1 MSSEKDKKI
10 QPEKVGL
17 ALGGGGAKGLAHI
30 GVIEVLLDAGIKI
43 EYIAGTSMGALVG
56 GWYAAKGEIESL
68 KELFLGIGRKD
79 VVPLPKIIKKKT
91 GMIFRKNAIVELLQ
105 KELGNIKIEDC
116 KLPFR
121 AIATDAQSGDEVVL
135 DKDSLAEAIRASTA
149 LPIIFH
155 PVEHKNRILVDGGFV
170 NPVPA
175 DIVRSMGA
183 EFVIA
188 VDVSSKWLDLS
199 PRSTDIKNLEH
210 IHSVVSS
217 ALTMIEYQIART
229 ILKGADLVLRPTVM
243 NFSWLDFDQ
252 TEEIIRRGR
261 KEARENLSKI
271 RDGAGYPEPEE
282 STAKKFWK
290 LIFPPED

>member
-1 MSSEKDKKI
+1 MDSEKDKKI
-10 QPEKVGL
+10 QPQKVGL

-30 GVIEVLLDAGIKI
+30 GVIEILLDADIKI
-43 EYIAGTSMGALVG
+43 DYIAGTSMGALVG

-68 KELFLGIGRKD
+68 KKLFLNIGRKD
-79 VVPLPKIIKKKT
+79 VVPLPQIIKKKT
-91 GMIFRKNAIVELLQ
+91 GMIFRKNAMVELLQ

-116 KLPFR
+116 ELPFR
-121 AIATDAQSGDEVVL
+121 AIATDAESGDEVIIS
-135 DKDSLAEAIRASTA
+135 KGSLAEAIRASTA
-149 LPIIFH
+149 LPIIFR
-155 PVEHKNRILVDGGFV
+155 PVEHENRILVDGGFV

-199 PRSTDIKNLEH
+199 PQSTDIKNLEH

-229 ILKGADLVLRPTVM
+229 ILKGANLVLRPTVM

-252 TEEIIRRGR
+252 TQEIIRRGR
-261 KEARENLSKI
+261 KETRENLTKI

-282 STAKKFWK
+282 NAAKKFWK